1 MEVLIV
7 LVVISLLMMAAML
20 SLFAVFLMKT
30 FPKTKKKT
38 STSRSPR
45 TSQKVDRVTEAVEE
59 IISAAKTIADD
70 PVVEQE
76 ELDDQAREKLA
87 KEKRKREHEIE
98 EAVLNSTQKTRE
110 AFDKTLQEIMT
121 GVEVKEGKK

>member
-1 MEVLIV
+1 
-7 LVVISLLMMAAML
+7 
-20 SLFAVFLMKT
+20 MKT
-30 FPKTKKKT
+30 FPKTKKKI

-59 IISAAKTIADD
+59 IITAAKTIADD
-70 PVVEQE
+70 PNMEQE
-76 ELDDQAREKLA
+76 ELDDQTREKLE
-87 KEKRKREHEIE
+87 KVKRKREQEIE

>member
-1 MEVLIV
+1 MEVLMV
-7 LVVISLLMMAAML
+7 LVVISLLTMAATL
-20 SLFAVFLMKT
+20 SLFGVFLMKT

-70 PVVEQE
+70 PTLEQE
-76 ELDDQAREKLA
+76 ELDDQTREKLE
-87 KEKRKREHEIE
+87 KVKRKREQEIE